1 MRCREQPSPFSF
13 YRGTAAIMASDLADT
28 PVSGLSAQICGDAHL
43 SNFGTFGSAARELV
57 FDVDDFDETL
67 PGPGEWDL
75 NRSAASFA
83 MEAHLPDSIYDHT
96 GNASS
101 SGSD

>member
-1 MRCREQPSPFSF
+1 M
-13 YRGTAAIMASDLADT
+13 SD
-28 PVSGLSAQICGDAHL
+28 V
-43 SNFGTFGSAARELV
+43 N
-57 FDVDDFDETL
+57 DFDETL
-67 PGPGEWDL
+67 PGPCEWDL
-75 NRSAASFA
+75 KRLAASFA